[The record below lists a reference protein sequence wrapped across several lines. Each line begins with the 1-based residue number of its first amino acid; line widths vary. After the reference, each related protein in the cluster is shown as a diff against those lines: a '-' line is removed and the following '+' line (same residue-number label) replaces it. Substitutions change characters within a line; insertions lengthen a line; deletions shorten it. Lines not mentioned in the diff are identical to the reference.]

1 MQGHEQLDREHE
13 EPTSTNRAFGL
24 VFAAVFALVGAW
36 RTWGSH
42 ADGPWWF
49 APAAAFALLALFLP
63 APLAPL
69 NRLWAR
75 FGLFLHGIVNPV
87 MMGLLFAVAILPVGL
102 LMRLAGKDPL
112 RLRFEPAADTYWI
125 ACDPPDR
132 PDAMK
137 DQF

>member
-1 MQGHEQLDREHE
+1 MQSHEQLDREHDVA
-13 EPTSTNRAFGL
+13 TSSERAFGL
-24 VFAAVFALVGAW
+24 VFAAVCALGGAW
-36 RTWGSH
+36 RLWLAR

-49 APAAAFALLALFLP
+49 APAAAFALLAFARPSL
-63 APLAPL
+63 LAPL

-87 MMGLLFAVAILPVGL
+87 MMGLLFVVAILPVGL
-102 LMRLAGKDPL
+102 LLRLARKDPL
-112 RLRFEPAADTYWI
+112 RLRFEPAADSYWI

>member
-1 MQGHEQLDREHE
+1 MHSHEQLDREHDVA
-13 EPTSTNRAFGL
+13 TSSERAFGL

-36 RTWGSH
+36 RLWLSR

-87 MMGLLFAVAILPVGL
+87 MMGLLFVVAILPVGL
-102 LMRLAGKDPL
+102 LLRLARKDPL
-112 RLRFEPAADTYWI
+112 RLRFEPAADSYWI

>member
-1 MQGHEQLDREHE
+1 MQSHEQLDREHE
-13 EPTSTNRAFGL
+13 VATSSERSFGF
-24 VFAAVFALVGAW
+24 VFATVFALVGAW
-36 RTWGSH
+36 QLWHAR

-49 APAAAFALLALFLP
+49 AAAAAFALLALLRP
-63 APLAPL
+63 ALLAPL

-112 RLRFEPAADTYWI
+112 RLRFEPGADSYWV